1 MSNVRQTA
9 FEILK
14 NVMLHGEYAS
24 LNMRYGNYDLND
36 KDQGLLTQIVYG
48 TIRNYRYIRY
58 QWELYVDR
66 KVPDEVAVLLD
77 EATYQLILLD
87 RLPAYAVVNET
98 VAIAKR
104 QYPSYAGLVNA
115 VLRKLADKGAQ
126 SIKRDDDY
134 EKFAIETSH
143 PGWLVKM
150 WIAQYG
156 LETTETLCWEN
167 LKDGRVEMRANT
179 FKTTTE
185 ELLQDPAFSRCG
197 DSDVLVYDG
206 NILATDYFKNDLVII
221 QSGSSQMAVKALDPK
236 PKERILDM
244 CRAPGTKTVQI
255 AMAANNDATIY
266 SVDIYQQRV
275 DLIEHALAKYGI
287 TCVRTVCEDSRTLH
301 TKMPLYYFDKV
312 LLDAPCSGL
321 GTVKHKPEIKLNIKP
336 EDIDDIVR
344 LQSQLLDS
352 AALMVKTNGIL
363 VYSTCTLNTK
373 ENERQIR
380 MFLRQHRE
388 FELVS
393 EETIMP
399 DREHYDGFYISKLR
413 KKC

>member
-1 MSNVRQTA
+1 
-9 FEILK
+9 
-14 NVMLHGEYAS
+14 MLHGEYAS

-167 LKDGRVEMRANT
+167 LKDGRAEMRANT

-197 DSDVLVYDG
+197 EDRKSTRL
-206 NILATDYFKNDLVII
+206 N
-221 QSGSSQMAVKALDPK
+221 SS
-236 PKERILDM
+236 
-244 CRAPGTKTVQI
+244 
-255 AMAANNDATIY
+255 
-266 SVDIYQQRV
+266 
-275 DLIEHALAKYGI
+275 HA
-287 TCVRTVCEDSRTLH
+287 R
-301 TKMPLYYFDKV
+301 
-312 LLDAPCSGL
+312 
-321 GTVKHKPEIKLNIKP
+321 
-336 EDIDDIVR
+336 
-344 LQSQLLDS
+344 
-352 AALMVKTNGIL
+352 
-363 VYSTCTLNTK
+363 
-373 ENERQIR
+373 
-380 MFLRQHRE
+380 
-388 FELVS
+388 
-393 EETIMP
+393 
-399 DREHYDGFYISKLR
+399 
-413 KKC
+413 